1 MPGRK
6 PGFAGE
12 FQAAVRSVFVWGVGA
27 QWVHAYGCTSNAP
40 ASHRQRTPLL
50 QRPAGLV
57 EAVGHGDS
65 TPDRKTYENTRGYA
79 DRDANPLSTAY
90 SVFRDFPWPPQYKS
104 HSRKAYL
111 KPQPRPFG

>member
-1 MPGRK
+1 ML
-6 PGFAGE
+6 ATCC
-12 FQAAVRSVFVWGVGA
+12 AL
-27 QWVHAYGCTSNAP
+27 AYGRTSTAP

-57 EAVGHGDS
+57 EAVFYGDS